1 MNSLII
7 FVGKYFFLLSL
18 VLVGAYWLRATKPV
32 KIDLIARLV
41 VGGALAAALA
51 VVAGHLHY
59 DTRPFVTHHLVP
71 LIPHAADNG
80 FPSDHAL
87 LTAFLGF
94 TMLLYSRALAAV
106 LLGIAVLVGAARV
119 AAHIHNPQDIV
130 ASFVI
135 AALSVVIVEV
145 VFRLWNRRRQRGA
158 RERGAA
164 TAS

>member
-7 FVGKYFFLLSL
+7 FVAKYFFLLSL
-18 VLVGAYWLRATKPV
+18 VLVGAYWLRANTTIKV
-32 KIDLIARLV
+32 GLLGRLI
-41 VGGALAAALA
+41 VGGALSFALAALA
-51 VVAGHLHY
+51 SHLHY

-71 LIPHAADNG
+71 LIPHAPDNG

-94 TMLLYSRALAAV
+94 TILVYSRVLGVV
-106 LLGIAVLVGAARV
+106 LLVIAFLVGAARV

-135 AALSVVIVEV
+135 AALSVAVTELI
-145 VFRLWNRRRQRGA
+145 FRQWDRRRPSPSGVQGA
-158 RERGAA
+158 K
-164 TAS
+164 AS